1 MNTVHSTTKIK
12 KSAKVIKYQNE
23 LREEL
28 AKTKS
33 LLATVDK
40 QIAIYWTELEELQHL
55 LEELLAAANE
65 NNESSQEITS
75 KIQHIKVELRLF
87 HEKRD
92 ECISKIDSIEKELAD
107 VLYLNEILY
116 SDVNPYEVVEMIT
129 PNKWVV
135 RELDVTLKPKAKRDI
150 QESFCPGGFVGH
162 VDNGYQEWDIRVNE
176 KNPLI
181 TVFRGRKNRYFKIG
195 GMPMSMTLSPIKI
208 YDFNF

>member
-28 AKTKS
+28 VKTKS

-40 QIAIYWTELEELQHL
+40 QITIYWTELEELYHL
-55 LEELLAAANE
+55 LEELLAANE
-65 NNESSQEITS
+65 NNKSPEEITS
-75 KIQHIKVELRLF
+75 KIQHIKIELRSLHKKKNEF
-87 HEKRD
+87 M
-92 ECISKIDSIEKELAD
+92 SKINNIEKELAD

-135 RELDVTLKPKAKRDI
+135 RELDATLKPEAKKDI
-150 QESFCPGGFVGH
+150 QDSFCPGGFVGH
-162 VDNGYQEWDIRVNE
+162 VDNDYQEWDIRVNE

-181 TVFRGRKNRYFKIG
+181 TVFRGRKTKYFKIG
-195 GMPMSMTLSPIKI
+195 GMPMSMTLHPIKI

>member
-1 MNTVHSTTKIK
+1 MDTVHSTTKIK

-33 LLATVDK
+33 LMTKIDD
-40 QIAIYWTELEELQHL
+40 QIAIYRAEIEELRT
-55 LEELLAAANE
+55 AAN
-65 NNESSQEITS
+65 NNSESPQVITF
-75 KIQHIKVELRLF
+75 KLQHIAVELRLMR
-87 HEKRD
+87 EKRD
-92 ECISKIDSIEKELAD
+92 ECVSKINSIEKEVAD
-107 VLYLNEILY
+107 VLYLNEILH

-135 RELDVTLKPKAKRDI
+135 RELDATLKPEARKNI
-150 QESFCPGGFVGH
+150 QESFCPGGFAGH
-162 VDNGYQEWDIRVNE
+162 VDNDYQEWDIRVNE

-181 TVFRGRKNRYFKIG
+181 TVYRGKKNKYFKIS
-195 GMPMSMTLSPIKI
+195 GMPMSMTLAPIKI

>member
-28 AKTKS
+28 IKTKS

-40 QIAIYWTELEELQHL
+40 QITIYWTELEELYHL
-55 LEELLAAANE
+55 LEELLAANE
-65 NNESSQEITS
+65 NNKSPEEITS
-75 KIQHIKVELRLF
+75 KIQHIKLELRSL
-87 HEKRD
+87 HKKRN
-92 ECISKIDSIEKELAD
+92 ECISKINNIDKELAD

-135 RELDVTLKPKAKRDI
+135 RELDATLKPEAKKDI
-150 QESFCPGGFVGH
+150 QDSFCPGGFVGH
-162 VDNGYQEWDIRVNE
+162 VDNDYQEWDIRVNE

-181 TVFRGRKNRYFKIG
+181 TVFRGRKTKYFKIG
-195 GMPMSMTLSPIKI
+195 GMPMSMTLHPIKI

>member
-1 MNTVHSTTKIK
+1 MDTVHSTTKIK

-33 LLATVDK
+33 LVAKIDD
-40 QIAIYWTELEELQHL
+40 QIAIYRTEIEELR
-55 LEELLAAANE
+55 AAANE
-65 NNESSQEITS
+65 NSESPKVISF
-75 KIQHIKVELRLF
+75 KLQHIAIELRLMR
-87 HEKRD
+87 EKRD
-92 ECISKIDSIEKELAD
+92 ECMSKINNIEKEVAD
-107 VLYLNEILY
+107 VLYLNEILH

-135 RELDVTLKPKAKRDI
+135 RELDATLKPEARKNI

-162 VDNGYQEWDIRVNE
+162 VDNDYQEWDIRVNE

-181 TVFRGRKNRYFKIG
+181 TVYRGKKNKYFKIG
-195 GMPMSMTLSPIKI
+195 SMPMTMTLSPIKI

>member
-1 MNTVHSTTKIK
+1 MDTVHSTTKIK

-33 LLATVDK
+33 LMAKIDD
-40 QIAIYWTELEELQHL
+40 QIAIYRAEIEELRT
-55 LEELLAAANE
+55 AAN
-65 NNESSQEITS
+65 NNSESPQVITF
-75 KIQHIKVELRLF
+75 KLQHIAVELRLMR
-87 HEKRD
+87 EERD
-92 ECISKIDSIEKELAD
+92 ECVSKINSIEKEVAD
-107 VLYLNEILY
+107 VLYLNEILH

-135 RELDVTLKPKAKRDI
+135 RELDATLKPEARKNI
-150 QESFCPGGFVGH
+150 QESFCPGGFAGH
-162 VDNGYQEWDIRVNE
+162 VDNDYQEWDIRVNE

-181 TVFRGRKNRYFKIG
+181 TVYRGKKNKYFKIS
-195 GMPMSMTLSPIKI
+195 GMPMSMTLAPIKI

>member
-28 AKTKS
+28 IKLKA
-33 LLATVDK
+33 LIEEVDG
-40 QIAIYWTELEELQHL
+40 QIIICRTEIEELRTTTF
-55 LEELLAAANE
+55 E
-65 NNESSQEITS
+65 NSKSSQELLL
-75 KIQHIKVELRLF
+75 KQHNIETELRLL
-87 HEKRD
+87 HKKRD
-92 ECISKIDSIEKELAD
+92 ECISKIDSIEKELSD

-129 PNKWVV
+129 LNKWVV

>member
-1 MNTVHSTTKIK
+1 MDTVHSTTKIK

-33 LLATVDK
+33 LVAKIDD
-40 QIAIYWTELEELQHL
+40 QIAIYRTEIEELR
-55 LEELLAAANE
+55 AAANE
-65 NNESSQEITS
+65 NSESPEVISF
-75 KIQHIKVELRLF
+75 KLQHIAIELRLMR
-87 HEKRD
+87 EKRD
-92 ECISKIDSIEKELAD
+92 ECMSKINNIEKEVAD
-107 VLYLNEILY
+107 VLYLNEILH

-135 RELDVTLKPKAKRDI
+135 RELDATLKPEARKNI

-162 VDNGYQEWDIRVNE
+162 VDNDYQEWDIRVNE

-181 TVFRGRKNRYFKIG
+181 TVYRGKKNKYFKIG
-195 GMPMSMTLSPIKI
+195 SMPMTMTLSPIKI

>member
-28 AKTKS
+28 IKIKALMKEIDSQITIYCKEIKELRTASNKNSES
-33 LLATVDK
+33 LQELTLK
-40 QIAIYWTELEELQHL
+40 QQNIKEELML
-55 LEELLAAANE
+55 L
-65 NNESSQEITS
+65 
-75 KIQHIKVELRLF
+75 
-87 HEKRD
+87 HEKKD
-92 ECISKIDSIEKELAD
+92 EFMSKIDSIEKELAD
-107 VLYLNEILY
+107 VLYLNEMLY

-129 PNKWVV
+129 PNKWVI
-135 RELDVTLKPKAKRDI
+135 RELDTALKPEARKNI
-150 QESFCPGGFVGH
+150 HESFCPGGFAGH
-162 VDNGYQEWDIRVNE
+162 VDNDCQEWDITVNE

-181 TVFRGRKNRYFKIG
+181 TVFRGRKNKYFKIG

>member
-1 MNTVHSTTKIK
+1 MNTVHNTTKIK

-28 AKTKS
+28 IKLKA
-33 LLATVDK
+33 LIEEVDG
-40 QIAIYWTELEELQHL
+40 QIIICRAEIEELRTTTFK
-55 LEELLAAANE
+55 NSK
-65 NNESSQEITS
+65 SSQELLLKRHNIET
-75 KIQHIKVELRLF
+75 ELRLL
-87 HEKRD
+87 HKKRD
-92 ECISKIDSIEKELAD
+92 ECISKIDNIEKELAD

-135 RELDVTLKPKAKRDI
+135 RALDATLKPEAKKDI
-150 QESFCPGGFVGH
+150 QDSFCPGGFVGH
-162 VDNGYQEWDIRVNE
+162 LDNDYQEWDIHVNE

-181 TVFRGRKNRYFKIG
+181 TVFRGRKNKYFKIG
-195 GMPMSMTLSPIKI
+195 SMPMSMTLSPIKI